1 MTKLKALFEVP
12 RTLIERSINNR
23 SLLIEDEEVMERVNF
38 EPSEV
43 EPHVPGD
50 KGITDHTFIVYDHRT
65 EGEIH
70 INKRDL
76 YLQAGENKD
85 YYAYGDSMGDGT
97 MEGAVYGLYALKD
110 INHPDGCTGT
120 VYQKDD
126 LVAVASTDR
135 NGDAS
140 FMAFTEAPGMIWNY
154 KSGKIEKRP
163 EAFPGPQNLYR
174 NRADADK
181 VKDIENYV
189 GFDSKGNSIHLTDS
203 VEGDGLGYWK
213 FSSNQSGIE
222 GLKGSYAAYP
232 VSDNDKNNGNCWIG
246 RPLIV
251 EENGTTYYVKELA
264 RSEGYELS
272 VNGKTNSITN
282 GRDNYEGEYQEADVA
297 IGKITLDMVGNGNY
311 FDVTAYQADH
321 DITLHGI
328 KFPEGAVFELST
340 SEKVPEKIT
349 VPVYRTVLKPV
360 MAAAGTFVYQSGQK
374 VAAARGDVVTF
385 PEGQSYLVNAVSD
398 REEKTI
404 GVKPMNY
411 HTMGTPAVTEFFSG
425 GSPKDFQALYNM
437 ELDNL
442 GYKEPEADAP
452 WVRVKLSGTTDTEWI
467 LSITEAMKAHS
478 LQYFNSLRISDM

>member
-1 MTKLKALFEVP
+1 M
-12 RTLIERSINNR
+12 
-23 SLLIEDEEVMERVNF
+23 
-38 EPSEV
+38 
-43 EPHVPGD
+43 VPGGR
-50 KGITDHTFIVYDHRT
+50 GIRPVC
-65 EGEIH
+65 
-70 INKRDL
+70 
-76 YLQAGENKD
+76 
-85 YYAYGDSMGDGT
+85 
-97 MEGAVYGLYALKD
+97 LKD

-203 VEGDGLGYWK
+203 VAGDGSGYWK

-272 VNGKTNSITN
+272 VKWKNK
-282 GRDNYEGEYQEADVA
+282 
-297 IGKITLDMVGNGNY
+297 
-311 FDVTAYQADH
+311 
-321 DITLHGI
+321 
-328 KFPEGAVFELST
+328 
-340 SEKVPEKIT
+340 
-349 VPVYRTVLKPV
+349 
-360 MAAAGTFVYQSGQK
+360 
-374 VAAARGDVVTF
+374 
-385 PEGQSYLVNAVSD
+385 
-398 REEKTI
+398 
-404 GVKPMNY
+404 
-411 HTMGTPAVTEFFSG
+411 
-425 GSPKDFQALYNM
+425 
-437 ELDNL
+437 
-442 GYKEPEADAP
+442 
-452 WVRVKLSGTTDTEWI
+452 
-467 LSITEAMKAHS
+467 
-478 LQYFNSLRISDM
+478 